1 MAHSISPKKG
11 KETAKEVIKYVV
23 DKIIP
28 KNISTTKKGDFSN
41 PPAVYI
47 RNERIIRQIL
57 NES

>member
-1 MAHSISPKKG
+1 MAHSILLKKG
-11 KETAKEVIKYVV
+11 KETAEEAIRHFI
-23 DKIIP
+23 DKVIP
-28 KNISTTKKGDFSN
+28 KRISTSKKGDFSN